1 MAWDQSEIPAVA
13 GGARAAAGMR
23 AQRGACWDLA
33 GRTNRSEVSAP
44 SGTQCHIRIS
54 QGTRGAARG
63 GLSPRDLRAL
73 TQGPGGG
80 GGSQRT
86 LGTFSKL
93 EVVQRKLLN
102 KNQVSLSE

>member
-1 MAWDQSEIPAVA
+1 M
-13 GGARAAAGMR
+13 
-23 AQRGACWDLA
+23 
-33 GRTNRSEVSAP
+33 
-44 SGTQCHIRIS
+44 SGL
-54 QGTRGAARG
+54 ARG
-63 GLSPRDLRAL
+63 PDEQQGGPASRDLWAL

-102 KNQVSLSE
+102 KNQVSLTE